1 MVVVPVKLPFFQ
13 KAAWTSQV
21 RAGEWCVDCK
31 DIQFQSKKDR
41 ILFCKTVI
49 GLGQYDTGSSPTT
62 NILNFDR
69 IFFDRK
75 DVFDLMTA
83 NHAFQLETGID
94 FLLSFMVVGVQLKQ
108 KLDQSRQLCLDMI
121 QFVSHHVYKSDSTTT
136 FSRLMSAICICLA
149 LASRPLFQKHLKDLV
164 LVDDWISKTIQFR
177 QQDWQFIVKNTG
189 LCKFLDQYR
198 DPKVSGPR
206 MADILKNVI

>member
-1 MVVVPVKLPFFQ
+1 MIR
-13 KAAWTSQV
+13 TN
-21 RAGEWCVDCK
+21 
-31 DIQFQSKKDR
+31 
-41 ILFCKTVI
+41 
-49 GLGQYDTGSSPTT
+49 
-62 NILNFDR
+62 NILNFDH
-69 IFFDRK
+69 IFFGRK

-83 NHAFQLETGID
+83 NHAFQVETGID

-108 KLDQSRQLCLDMI
+108 KVEQSRQLCLDMI

-136 FSRLMSAICICLA
+136 FSRLMSATGICLA

-206 MADILKNVI
+206 KMWFDARCRNSYTLGIKVHPSSLQILSKASSCS